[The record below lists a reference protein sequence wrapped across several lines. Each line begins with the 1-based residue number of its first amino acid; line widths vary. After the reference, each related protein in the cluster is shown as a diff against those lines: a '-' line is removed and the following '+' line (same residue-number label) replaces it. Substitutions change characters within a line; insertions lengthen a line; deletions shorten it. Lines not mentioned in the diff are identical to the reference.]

1 MEKIITK
8 EMVIRGYNQHLIN
21 LILSPNGDG
30 IVCQIGDN
38 WFYFGGSTAGEYDN
52 VAEYKEIMLTSDIIT
67 EIYDVLCE
75 FKTEFE
81 DEYLYYYYYLMENL
95 KTEAENKTVLY
106 GETHSE
112 ITNILAEKIRNTSG
126 EEQEKAKRIYL
137 NWIEFVTELKPEGAF
152 GLVAR

>member
-38 WFYFGGSTAGEYDN
+38 WFYFGGSTAEEYDN

-67 EIYDVLCE
+67 GIYNVLCE

-95 KTEAENKTVLY
+95 KTEAGNKTVLY

-112 ITNILAEKIRNTSG
+112 ITNILAEKVRNTSG